1 MLAAVKRFT
10 ALDVLRGMTVC
21 FMIIVNSP
29 GNWGTTWAP
38 LLHASWNGFTPTD
51 LVFPTFLFVVGNALS
66 FVKDKWQGLATSALF
81 TKIFK
86 RTLLIF
92 LLGYLMYW
100 FPFFHWTDTGALAFN
115 AIAETRILGVL
126 QRIALAYFFAAI
138 IIQFVTT
145 EKLKILFFLFPL
157 LYWGI
162 LLVGGDPI
170 DPYNMITNAGTRLD
184 WFLFGPDHLY
194 HGEGVAFDPEGLLS
208 TLPAIS
214 NVIGGYLAGKWI
226 KENQNKWETIAKLS
240 MAGAVLIF
248 LALGWNNYFPIN
260 KKLWTGSFVLLTVGI
275 DCILIAILIYIIDM
289 QQKKNWTYFF
299 EVLGKNPLTVY
310 LISELGLT
318 LLWFFKSGN
327 GEPLYSTTYK
337 TVFQPTGDYL
347 GSFLFAFSWMLF
359 CWMIGYVM
367 DKRKIYWRV

>member
-1 MLAAVKRFT
+1 
-10 ALDVLRGMTVC
+10 
-21 FMIIVNSP
+21 
-29 GNWGTTWAP
+29 
-38 LLHASWNGFTPTD
+38 
-51 LVFPTFLFVVGNALS
+51 
-66 FVKDKWQGLATSALF
+66 
-81 TKIFK
+81 
-86 RTLLIF
+86 
-92 LLGYLMYW
+92 MYW